1 MALTPQEQQKLN
13 KLLQEGIELAKKLG
27 LAAEEASLR
36 NFNGDLVQAERLTQS
51 LRDEWQAVTGDIGY
65 AYQGFKKIV
74 SEITKQNIAL
84 KESAKGFSN
93 LASIAQKI
101 QNYQQGISNLSLKDI
116 TILKQKTQEEKLRL
130 KNAQELLE
138 NEKAGYEDQIRR
150 LGAEIKRK
158 KQSGAATD
166 SEVNKVK
173 KLQEKLSTVK
183 DTQSEI
189 NSLLQEQNELFNG
202 LEKTL
207 ERTEGQIK
215 NIDKALGLGGN
226 AAKGLEKTLGSL
238 GLGDFARSLGLD
250 EVNKKMDETAKKLT
264 DNGDKAATLSTK
276 FKVLGAGMKEMG
288 KQLSDNLFDPMVIL
302 GMILKGFLDL
312 DKAQTEFTRET
323 GRSVEYM
330 DALNAGAT
338 TMSQYIKQATALT
351 QQFGVAADMIFTP
364 ETIREAT
371 EMTQMMGMSNEE
383 AGKLA
388 RIAKVNGNEL
398 KANNEKVVSTISSF
412 NKLNK
417 TGISAKAVLKDMA
430 TMSDRLALSFKG
442 NPEAIAKA
450 ASEAKKLG
458 LTFEQI
464 DKIANSL
471 LNFEDSIAAELEA
484 ELLTGKQ
491 INLEQARLYA
501 LNNDMVGLT
510 KEIGNNQEII
520 NAFSTGNRIDQEAIG
535 KALGLNSEEMAKM
548 IYDQQI
554 TNGLTEEQ
562 AAKLA
567 GIELSDMKRLA
578 IQEQINNAM
587 AKMSEVLAGP
597 LSALAEMVSHSWV
610 LYTVFGLIAGVIGVK
625 MVTGMISMGRELI
638 TAIPRLATILGLE
651 SGIAA
656 AKISGAM
663 AATVGLGAAA
673 ILGAIAVGIAAMT
686 SGISSVKQ
694 SKDGVI
700 NPSGG
705 LVISKPEGG
714 VLTPIAQGIPGD
726 YAYLTTNGPQQT
738 QDAAIA
744 PSGKGSIKPPTNNE
758 GGGGSMVAELT
769 AIKNLLQ
776 QIASTPGKV
785 MIDGNEAGRLLAPLI
800 NQSNL
805 QTQVKTQ

>member
-1 MALTPQEQQKLN
+1 MALTPEEQKKRN
-13 KLLQEGIELAKKLG
+13 DLLKEGIELAKKLG
-27 LAAEEASLR
+27 LVAEEASLR
-36 NFNGDLVQAERLTQS
+36 NFTGDLVQAERLTQS

-101 QNYQQGISNLSLKDI
+101 QNYQQGISNLSLKEI
-116 TILKQKTQEEKLRL
+116 TQLKQNAQEEKLRL

-138 NEKAGYEDQIRR
+138 NEKLGYEN
-150 LGAEIKRK
+150 EIKKLGEIIK
-158 KQSGAATD
+158 KKRQAGELSN

-173 KLQEKLSTVK
+173 KLQDKLNTVK
-183 DTQSEI
+183 DTQNEI
-189 NSLLQEQNELFNG
+189 NGLLQDQNELFNG

-207 ERTEGQIK
+207 KRTEDQIK
-215 NIDKALGLGGN
+215 NIEKALGLGGN

-312 DKAQTEFTRET
+312 DKAQTEFTQET
-323 GRSVEYM
+323 GRSAELM
-330 DALNAGAT
+330 DRLNTSAT
-338 TMSQYIKQATALT
+338 TMT
-351 QQFGVAADMIFTP
+351 QQIGQMTELTKQFGLAADVIFTP
-364 ETIREAT
+364 ETLTEAT
-371 EMTQMMGMSNEE
+371 EMVKMMGMSNEE

-398 KANNEKVVSTISSF
+398 KANNEKVISTVSSF

-417 TGISAKAVLKDMA
+417 TGISGKAVLKDMA

-450 ASEAKKLG
+450 SAEARKLG

-464 DKIANSL
+464 DKVANSL

-484 ELLTGKQ
+484 ELLTGEQ

-510 KEIGNNQEII
+510 KEIGNNQKII
-520 NAFSTGNRIDQEAIG
+520 NAFSSGNRIEQEAIG
-535 KALGLNSEEMAKM
+535 KALGLNTEEMAKM

-567 GIELSDMKRLA
+567 GIELQDMKRLA

-597 LSALAEMVSHSWV
+597 LSALAEMVQHSWV
-610 LYTVFGLIAGVIGVK
+610 LYTVFGLIAGVIATK
-625 MVTGMISMGRELI
+625 MVVGLISMGRGI
-638 TAIPRLATILGLE
+638 LAALPGLASMLGLE
-651 SGIAA
+651 TGIAA
-656 AKISGAM
+656 AKISGAI
-663 AATVGLGAAA
+663 AATVGIGAVA
-673 ILGAIAVGIAAMT
+673 ILGLVAAGVAAMT
-686 SGISSVKQ
+686 NGVNTAKQ
-694 SKDGVI
+694 TKDGVI

-726 YAYLTTNGPQQT
+726 YAYLTTNDLNKLKMPQ
-738 QDAAIA
+738 
-744 PSGKGSIKPPTNNE
+744 
-758 GGGGSMVAELT
+758 
-769 AIKNLLQ
+769 
-776 QIASTPGKV
+776 
-785 MIDGNEAGRLLAPLI
+785 
-800 NQSNL
+800 
-805 QTQVKTQ
+805 